1 MTEETAGARRSGAR
15 ALAAPLGVALAAG
28 AAVALV
34 GAVDPNEPGHY
45 PACPFL
51 TLTGLYCPGCGG
63 LRAVHALAHG
73 DPAAALGLNP
83 LLVAAA
89 PLLAVLWARWAVRS
103 WRGLPFD
110 AAGLRPVHAWWL
122 LGVMIVFWIGR
133 NLPFG
138 DFLAP

>member
-1 MTEETAGARRSGAR
+1 VAGETAGARRSGGR
-15 ALAAPLGVALAAG
+15 ALAAPLGAALAAG

-45 PACPFL
+45 PSCPFL
-51 TLTGLYCPGCGG
+51 VLTGLYCPGCGG

-83 LLVAAA
+83 LLVVAA
-89 PLLAVLWARWAVRS
+89 PLLAVLWGRWAVRS
-103 WRGLPFD
+103 WQGLPL
-110 AAGLRPVHAWWL
+110 AAKWLRPSHAWWL